1 MRISLPWLALAAQV
15 QPKGHPEAHFEALKL
30 TLWPT
35 LAHSLA
41 LSGSLWLAQ
50 AHSLTLWLSL
60 AHSLAFSGPLWLTLW
75 LTLAHLAPCTHSL
88 THPLTD

>member
-41 LSGSLWLAQ
+41 LSGSLRLTR
-50 AHSLTLWLSL
+50 SL
-60 AHSLAFSGPLWLTLW
+60 SGSLWLTLSLSLALSGSLCGSLW
-75 LTLAHLAPCTHSL
+75 LTWLLALTHSPTHSL
-88 THPLTD
+88 TD